1 MTSASPL
8 PPGLNPPLRTLLGPG
23 PSTVHP
29 RVYQSM
35 MAPILG
41 HLDPDFLKIMDE
53 TRDLLRAAF
62 RTQNE
67 HTIAVSGTGSA
78 GMEACVAN
86 LIEPGD
92 RAVVCINGF
101 FGERIAEMASRYGA
115 EVVRVESEWGRIIE
129 PEAVEAALKAGRTKL
144 VAIVHAETSTGVMQ
158 PLADIVRLAHA
169 HDALLLVDSVT
180 SLAGCELAVDD
191 WDIDATYSATQKCL
205 SAPPGLAPVTLG
217 PRASAALGARETKV
231 RSWYLD
237 MTLLDNYWGG
247 KRAYHHTAPISM
259 VYALREALRLAME
272 EGLEARIARHRRN
285 GEALWAGLQAM
296 GLALHA
302 PESCRLPV
310 LTTVRIPEGID
321 DLKVRRA
328 LLYQHSIEIGGGL
341 GPLAG
346 KVWRI
351 GLMGHSSLVENVL
364 AVLQALEQELVG
376 QGLRLDKGAGVA
388 AADRV
393 LGAG

>member
-1 MTSASPL
+1 MPEL

-29 RVYQSM
+29 RVYQAM
-35 MAPILG
+35 MAPVLG

-53 TRDLLRAAF
+53 TRELLRAAF
-62 RTQNE
+62 RTQSE

-92 RAVVCINGF
+92 RAVVCINGY

-115 EVVRVESEWGRIIE
+115 EVVRVEAEWGRIIE
-129 PEAVEAALKAGRTKL
+129 PEAVEAALKVMRTKL

-158 PLADIVRLAHA
+158 PLSDIVRLAHA
-169 HDALLLVDSVT
+169 HDALLLVDAVT
-180 SLAGCELAVDD
+180 SFAGCELAVDD

-217 PRASAALGARETKV
+217 PRASAALSSRETKV

-259 VYALREALRLAME
+259 VYALREALRLALE

-302 PESCRLPV
+302 AESYRLPV

-321 DLKVRRA
+321 DLKLRRA

-351 GLMGHSSLVENVL
+351 GLMGHSSLAENVL
-364 AVLQALEQELVG
+364 GALQALEQELAG
-376 QGLRLDKGAGVA
+376 QGMRLEKGAGVA

-393 LGAG
+393 LGAD

>member
-1 MTSASPL
+1 
-8 PPGLNPPLRTLLGPG
+8 
-23 PSTVHP
+23 V
-29 RVYQSM
+29 
-35 MAPILG
+35 
-41 HLDPDFLKIMDE
+41 
-53 TRDLLRAAF
+53 
-62 RTQNE
+62 
-67 HTIAVSGTGSA
+67 
-78 GMEACVAN
+78 
-86 LIEPGD
+86 EPGD
-92 RAVVCINGF
+92 PVLVCINGV
-101 FGERIAEMASRYGA
+101 FGGRIAEMARRYGA
-115 EVVRVESEWGRIIE
+115 EVETISRPWGEVFDPGEI
-129 PEAVEAALKAGRTKL
+129 ADALARRPAKV
-144 VAIVHAETSTGVMQ
+144 VAIVHAETSTGVLQ
-158 PLADIVRLAHA
+158 PLADIVRLTHA

-180 SLAGCELAVDD
+180 SFGGCELAVDD

-217 PRASAALGARETKV
+217 SRASAALAGRETKV

-237 MTLLDNYWGG
+237 MTLLGNYWGG
-247 KRAYHHTAPISM
+247 KRAYHHTAPITM
-259 VYALREALRLAME
+259 VYALREALRLAVE

-285 GEALWAGLQAM
+285 GEALWAGLEAM

-302 PESCRLPV
+302 PQGCRLPV

-321 DLKVRRA
+321 DMKVRRA

-351 GLMGHSSLVENVL
+351 GLMGHSSLAENVL
-364 AVLQALEQELVG
+364 AVLQALEQELSA

>member
-1 MTSASPL
+1 VPEL
-8 PPGLNPPLRTLLGPG
+8 PPELDPPLRTLLGPG

-29 RVYQSM
+29 RVYQAM
-35 MAPILG
+35 MAPVLG

-53 TRDLLRAAF
+53 TKDLLRTAF

-115 EVVRVESEWGRIIE
+115 DVARVEADWGSIIE
-129 PEAVEAALKAGRTKL
+129 PEAVEAALKSGRTKV
-144 VAIVHAETSTGVMQ
+144 VAIVHAETSTGVTQ
-158 PLADIVRLAHA
+158 PLADIIRLTHA

-180 SLAGCELAVDD
+180 SFGGCELAVDD

-205 SAPPGLAPVTLG
+205 SAPPGLAPVTLRS
-217 PRASAALGARETKV
+217 RASAALAGRETKV

-237 MTLLDNYWGG
+237 MTLLYNYWGG
-247 KRAYHHTAPISM
+247 KRAYHHTAPITM
-259 VYALREALRLAME
+259 VYALREALRLAVE

-285 GEALWAGLQAM
+285 GEALWAGLEAM
-296 GLALHA
+296 GLRLHA
-302 PESCRLPV
+302 PKGYRLPV
-310 LTTVRIPEGID
+310 LTTVCIPDGID

-328 LLYQHSIEIGGGL
+328 LLYEHSTEIGGGL

-351 GLMGHSSLVENVL
+351 GLMGHSSLAENVL
-364 AVLQALEQELVG
+364 GVLQALEQELSA

>member
-1 MTSASPL
+1 VPEL
-8 PPGLNPPLRTLLGPG
+8 PPELKPPLRTLLGPG

-29 RVYQSM
+29 RVYQAM
-35 MAPILG
+35 MAPVLG

-53 TRDLLRAAF
+53 TKDLLRAVF

-86 LIEPGD
+86 LLEPGD
-92 RAVVCINGF
+92 RAVVCINGY

-115 EVVRVESEWGRIIE
+115 EVVRVEAEWGSIIE
-129 PEAVEAALKAGRTKL
+129 AEAVEAALKAGRTKL
-144 VAIVHAETSTGVMQ
+144 VAIVHAETSTGVLQ
-158 PLADIVRLAHA
+158 PLADIVRLTHA

-180 SLAGCELAVDD
+180 SFGGCELAVDD

-205 SAPPGLAPVTLG
+205 SAPPGLAPVTLRS
-217 PRASAALGARETKV
+217 RASAALAGRETKV

-237 MTLLDNYWGG
+237 MTLLGNYWGG
-247 KRAYHHTAPISM
+247 KRAYHHTAPITM
-259 VYALREALRLAME
+259 VYALREALRLAVE

-285 GEALWAGLQAM
+285 GEALWAGLEAM

-302 PESCRLPV
+302 PQGCRLPV

-321 DLKVRRA
+321 DVKIRRA

-376 QGLRLDKGAGVA
+376 QRFRLEKGAGVA

>member
-1 MTSASPL
+1 MPEL
-8 PPGLNPPLRTLLGPG
+8 PPELNPPLRTLLGPG

-41 HLDPDFLKIMDE
+41 HLDPDFLRIMDE
-53 TRDLLRAAF
+53 TKDLLRAAF

-86 LIEPGD
+86 LLEPGD

-115 EVVRVESEWGRIIE
+115 EVVRVEAEWGRIIE

-144 VAIVHAETSTGVMQ
+144 VAIVHAETSTGVWQ
-158 PLADIVRLAHA
+158 PLSDIVRLAHA
-169 HDALLLVDSVT
+169 HGALLLVDSVT
-180 SLAGCELAVDD
+180 SFTGCELAVDD
-191 WDIDATYSATQKCL
+191 WDIDATFSASQKCL

-217 PRASAALGARETKV
+217 PRAAAALNSRETKV

-247 KRAYHHTAPISM
+247 KRAYHHTAPITM
-259 VYALREALRLAME
+259 VYALRAALRLALE
-272 EGLEARIARHRRN
+272 EGLEERIARHRRH

-302 PESCRLPV
+302 REGQRLPV

-321 DLKVRRA
+321 DLKLRRA
-328 LLYQHSIEIGGGL
+328 LLYDHAMEIGGGL

-351 GLMGHSSLVENVL
+351 GLMGHSSLAENVL
-364 AVLQALEQELVG
+364 GVLQALEQELSA

-393 LGAG
+393 LGGG